1 MFFQRCCGFDWQ
13 LRSEVIDNEW
23 EVFAEAERDRDRVV
37 SLVIFSTLAVKDRT
51 GQLSLCECHFES
63 LYLPVCLTFCLSVFL
78 WQTAS
83 SGWLFT
89 DTNANESTH
98 ACTHT
103 IIRGMR
109 ASRLLILS
117 IISMLNE
124 QLCCCDWNSPASSCK
139 CSQSD
144 ICCSAPSAWGLCC
157 N

>member
-51 GQLSLCECHFES
+51 GQLVWMSLWIS
-63 LYLPVCLTFCLSVFL
+63 LSASLFDFLSFCLSL
-78 WQTAS
+78 TNSKQ
-83 SGWLFT
+83 WLVIYWYKCKWK
-89 DTNANESTH
+89 H
-98 ACTHT
+98 ACMYTQT
-103 IIRGMR
+103 IIRGMK

>member
-37 SLVIFSTLAVKDRT
+37 SLDIFSTLAVKDRT
-51 GQLSLCECHFES
+51 GQLVWMSLWIS
-63 LYLPVCLTFCLSVFL
+63 LSASLFDFLSFCLSL
-78 WQTAS
+78 TNSKQ
-83 SGWLFT
+83 WLVIYWY
-89 DTNANESTH
+89 ECKWKH
-98 ACTHT
+98 ACMYTHT
-103 IIRGMR
+103 IIRGMK